1 MLPKDW
7 LIGMREKKTT
17 ETRLLR
23 VLNLTEEGRWGGPQ
37 ARIALIA
44 DRLKSLGVETLV
56 VAPLRDSDELH
67 KRLRQQGIRHRLL
80 KLHRLTR
87 ERSILVRYFLFFL
100 PEVARLV
107 RLINEEDIDIIH
119 CNGCW
124 QIKGVIAGWLAGKK
138 IAWHLNDTS
147 YAGIFY
153 PIFSVMSRLADGFIL
168 ASARTGECY
177 LANAP
182 RCRKKPGCEIPAPVD
197 TNHFNPESVEP
208 AADIIAASNHIKVL
222 TIGNIE
228 PTKGIGHFV
237 EMARLFSNYG
247 HLIDFFIAGSEL
259 NSYIS
264 YKNALDREIR
274 QYGLDNVRFLGKRL
288 DIASVLQATDI
299 YVCSSISE
307 SSPMAVWEAMSMA
320 KPIVATDV
328 GDVAKYIQDGTN
340 GFIVPI
346 GNPGA
351 LAEKV
356 RKLVENPELRSRFG
370 ELARKVAVEKLDVRF
385 AAQKHKSFYRLL
397 LEQ

>member
-1 MLPKDW
+1 MQ
-7 LIGMREKKTT
+7 EKKTT
-17 ETRLLR
+17 GKRLLR
-23 VLNLTEEGRWGGPQ
+23 VLTLTEEGRWGGPQ

-44 DRLKSLGVETLV
+44 ERLKRIGVETMI
-56 VAPLRDSDELH
+56 VAPVRDSGEFH
-67 KRLRQQGIRHRLL
+67 KRLHQLGVRHRLL
-80 KLHRLTR
+80 KLNRLTR
-87 ERSILVRYFLFFL
+87 ERSILFRYFLFFL

-107 RLINEEDIDIIH
+107 RLINDEDFDIIH
-119 CNGCW
+119 CNGYW
-124 QIKGVIAGWLAGKK
+124 QIKGVIAGWLTGKK
-138 IAWHLNDTS
+138 TAWHLNDTV
-147 YAGIFY
+147 YASMFY
-153 PIFSVMSRLADGFIL
+153 PIFNAMSRMVDGFIL
-168 ASARTGECY
+168 SSARTGECY
-177 LANAP
+177 LTDAP
-182 RCRKKPGCEIPAPVD
+182 QRRKKLVCEIPAPVD
-197 TNHFNPESVEP
+197 TNHFNPESIEP
-208 AADIIAASNHIKVL
+208 AADIIAGSNHIKVL
-222 TIGNIE
+222 TIGNID
-228 PTKGIGHFV
+228 PVKGIEHFV

-247 HLIDFFIAGSEL
+247 LLIDFFIAGSEL

-264 YKNALDREIR
+264 YKNALDRKIR
-274 QYGLDNVRFLGKRL
+274 HYGLDNVRFLGKRL
-288 DIASVLQATDI
+288 DIASVLKATDI

-340 GFIVPI
+340 GFIVPV

-370 ELARKVAVEKLDVRF
+370 GLARKVAVEKLDVQF